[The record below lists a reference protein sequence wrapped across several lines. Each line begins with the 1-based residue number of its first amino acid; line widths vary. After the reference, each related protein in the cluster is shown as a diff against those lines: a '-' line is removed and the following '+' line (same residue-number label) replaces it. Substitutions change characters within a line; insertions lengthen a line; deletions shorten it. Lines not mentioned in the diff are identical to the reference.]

1 MENNNETLATAE
13 ETTTV
18 EQETQIEEN
27 TQISND
33 YTVKSKIDGNPFSMS
48 VEKGKSTPKSSG
60 FWKGTLKVL
69 NYIFIDGLSGM
80 AIGLFAT
87 LIIGTIIGQIGSWI
101 PGAIGT
107 FISSI
112 GTFAKLLMG
121 AGIGIGMAYKL
132 KKAPL
137 VSISAGVA
145 GMIGAFASNIIK
157 GGIISGTTTTLVG
170 VGEPLGAFIG
180 AFVALEV
187 GSLVSGKTK
196 VDIIVTPLVSI
207 ISGATVGLLVGPP
220 ISAFMTFI
228 GEVINVSAQQQPL
241 LMGILVS
248 VLMGIALT
256 LPISSAAIGVS
267 LGLNG
272 IAAGAAVCGCCCQ
285 MIGFAVMSF
294 RENKWGGL
302 AAQGVGTSMLQ
313 MPNIIRRPIVWLP
326 PIIASAI
333 LGPICA
339 LIGMTS
345 TAVGSGMGT
354 AGLVGPFQTF
364 TAMTSAGVDAW
375 LVLLQIVGFQ
385 IVLPAI
391 ICLLISELMRKLGAI
406 RYGDLK
412 LDL

>member
-1 MENNNETLATAE
+1 
-13 ETTTV
+13 
-18 EQETQIEEN
+18 
-27 TQISND
+27 
-33 YTVKSKIDGNPFSMS
+33 MS
-48 VEKGKSTPKSSG
+48 VEKENKPTKSNG
-60 FWKGTLKVL
+60 FWKGVLKVL

-87 LIIGTIIGQIGSWI
+87 LIIGTIIGQVGTWI
-101 PGAIGT
+101 PGPIGK
-107 FISSI
+107 FIASI
-112 GTFAKLLMG
+112 GTFAKALMG

-145 GMIGAFASNIIK
+145 GQIGAFASNIIA
-157 GGIISGTTTTLVG
+157 GNTAIVG
-170 VGEPLGAFIG
+170 VGEPLGAFIA

-207 ISGATVGLLVGPP
+207 ISGATIGLLVGPP
-220 ISAFMTFI
+220 ISAFMKFI
-228 GEVINVSAQQQPL
+228 GGVINLATQQQPI

-248 VLMGIALT
+248 ALMGIALT
-256 LPISSAAIGVS
+256 LPISSAAIGVTLELS
-267 LGLNG
+267 G

-285 MIGFAVMSF
+285 MVGFAVMSF

-302 AAQGVGTSMLQ
+302 VAQGVGTSMLQ
-313 MPNIIRRPIVWLP
+313 MPNIIRHPLVWLP
-326 PIIASAI
+326 PTITSAI
-333 LGPICA
+333 LGPISA

-364 TAMTSAGVDAW
+364 TAMTAAGVNPW
-375 LVLLQIVGFQ
+375 ITLLEIAGFQ
-385 IVLPAI
+385 IVLPAV
-391 ICLLISELMRKLGAI
+391 ICLAISELMRKLGAI
-406 RYGDLK
+406 KYGDLK

>member
-1 MENNNETLATAE
+1 MENITNENSALTE
-13 ETTTV
+13 ETTTQN
-18 EQETQIEEN
+18 EQAT
-27 TQISND
+27 TPDSD
-33 YTVKSKIDGNPFSMS
+33 YAIVNNNDGNPFSMK
-48 VEKGKSTPKSSG
+48 VDKAQAKKPTG
-60 FWKGTLKVL
+60 FWKGVLKIL
-69 NYIFIDGLSGM
+69 NYVFIDGLSGM

-107 FISSI
+107 FIASM
-112 GTFAKLLMG
+112 GTFAKALMG

-137 VSISAGVA
+137 VSISGGVA
-145 GMIGAFASNIIK
+145 GQIGAFASNIIN
-157 GGIISGTTTTLVG
+157 GSTIIVG
-170 VGEPLGAFIG
+170 VGEPLGAFI
-180 AFVALEV
+180 AALVAIEV
-187 GSLVSGKTK
+187 GSLASGKTK

-207 ISGATVGLLVGPP
+207 VSGATVGLLVGPP

-228 GEVINVSAQQQPL
+228 GEVINVSAQQQPI

-248 VLMGIALT
+248 ALMGIALT
-256 LPISSAAIGVS
+256 LPISSAAIGVT
-267 LGLNG
+267 LGLSG

-285 MIGFAVMSF
+285 MVGFAVMSF

-302 AAQGVGTSMLQ
+302 IAQGVGTSMLQ

-326 PIIASAI
+326 PIITSMI
-333 LGPICA
+333 LGPVSA

-354 AGLVGPFQTF
+354 AGLVGCFQTF
-364 TAMTSAGVDAW
+364 TDMTYAGVDPW
-375 LVLLQIVGFQ
+375 LTLIEIAGLQI
-385 IVLPAI
+385 ILPAI
-391 ICLLISELMRKLGAI
+391 ICLSISELMRKLDAI